1 MPWTTGRDSSARTG
15 HATKERAVRL
25 PLMGG
30 VREVFLVF
38 LRLGCTSF
46 GGPVAHLGYYRAEL
60 VAKRR
65 WLSEAT
71 FADIVALCQFMP
83 GPASSQTGMAIGL
96 LRAGPL
102 GMFAAWFGF
111 TLPSALAMTLF
122 AYGVGV
128 IGDLSHAGW
137 LRGLKLVAVAVVAQ
151 AVWGMARSLAPDR
164 ARASV
169 AVAACLV
176 CLAVPSSFGQIAAI
190 VLGAVVGVSVL
201 PREPPGAD
209 QPVRMGVRIPTA
221 LAVSLLLAF
230 FALLF
235 GLPLLADASGGHV
248 LHLVDA
254 FYRAGS
260 LVFGGGHVVLPL
272 LQATV
277 VEPGWV
283 GQDVFLAGY
292 GATQAMPGPVFT
304 FAAFLGAVETP
315 GPNGWVGALLATVS
329 IFASSFLLVG
339 GLLPFWDTLRHRA
352 GVRAALRGVNAA
364 VVGVLLAA
372 LFTPIWTGAV
382 HTSGEFGLGLVAFL
396 LLTLWAV
403 PPWLVVLLGA
413 ASGWSLGFV
422 V

>member
-1 MPWTTGRDSSARTG
+1 MRGAI
-15 HATKERAVRL
+15 EI
-25 PLMGG
+25 
-30 VREVFLVF
+30 FLAF

-46 GGPVAHLGYYRAEL
+46 GGPVAHLGYIRAEL
-60 VAKRR
+60 VAKRQ
-65 WLSEAT
+65 WLTEAT

-96 LRAGPL
+96 LRGGVR

-122 AYGVGV
+122 AYGVGA

-151 AVWGMARSLAPDR
+151 AVWGMARTLAPDR

-176 CLAVPSSFGQIAAI
+176 CLAIPSSFGQIAAI
-190 VLGAVVGVSVL
+190 LLGAVAGVTLL
-201 PREPPGAD
+201 PAETQGAD
-209 QPVRMGVRIPTA
+209 RPVSMGIRIPRG
-221 LAVSLLLAF
+221 LAATLLGGF
-230 FALLF
+230 FVLLF
-235 GLPLLADASGGHV
+235 GLPVLADATG
-248 LHLVDA
+248 LHAVRLVEA

-277 VEPGWV
+277 VDPGWV

-292 GATQAMPGPVFT
+292 GATQAMPGPIFT
-304 FAAFLGAVETP
+304 FAAFLGAVENP
-315 GPNGWVGALLATVS
+315 GPNGWIGALLATVS

-339 GLLPFWDTLRHRA
+339 GLLPFWDTLRHRPS
-352 GVRAALRGVNAA
+352 VRAALRGVNAA

-372 LFTPIWTGAV
+372 LFTPIWTGSV
-382 HTSGEFGLGLVAFL
+382 HSSADFAIGLVAFL
-396 LLTLWAV
+396 LLALWAL
-403 PPWLVVLLGA
+403 PPWLVVILGA
-413 ASGWSLGFV
+413 VAGEAFVRLGLFG
-422 V
+422 

>member
-1 MPWTTGRDSSARTG
+1 M
-15 HATKERAVRL
+15 
-25 PLMGG
+25 
-30 VREVFLVF
+30 
-38 LRLGCTSF
+38 
-46 GGPVAHLGYYRAEL
+46 AHLGYFRAEL
-60 VAKRR
+60 VARR
-65 WLSEAT
+65 GWLTEAN

-83 GPASSQTGMAIGL
+83 GPASSQTGMALGL
-96 LRAGPL
+96 LRGGPA
-102 GMFAAWFGF
+102 GMFAAWLGF

-122 AYGVGV
+122 AYGVGA

-164 ARASV
+164 IRASV

-176 CLAVPSSFGQIAAI
+176 CLAVPSSVGQIGAI
-190 VLGAVVGVSVL
+190 LLGALLGMKVVPADATVTDKPVS
-201 PREPPGAD
+201 
-209 QPVRMGVRIPTA
+209 MGIRIPA
-221 LAVSLLLAF
+221 GIAVALLLVF

-235 GLPLLADASGGHV
+235 GLPLLADATGGHLV
-248 LHLVDA
+248 PLVDA

-272 LQATV
+272 LQATM

-283 GQDVFLAGY
+283 GPDIFLAGY
-292 GATQAMPGPVFT
+292 GATQAMPGPIFT
-304 FAAFLGAVETP
+304 FAAFLGAVETQA
-315 GPNGWVGALLATVS
+315 PNGWLGALVATVS

-339 GLLPFWDTLRHRA
+339 GLLPFWDSLRHQTR
-352 GVRAALRGVNAA
+352 VRDALRGVNAA

-382 HTSGEFGLGLVAFL
+382 HTSVDFGLGLVAFL

-403 PPWLVVLLGA
+403 PPWLVVILGA
-413 ASGWSLGFV
+413 AAGWLLGLTGPMI
-422 V
+422 

>member
-1 MPWTTGRDSSARTG
+1 MSRVA
-15 HATKERAVRL
+15 
-25 PLMGG
+25 
-30 VREVFLVF
+30 EVFLVF

-46 GGPVAHLGYYRAEL
+46 GGPTAHLGYFRAEL
-60 VAKRR
+60 VARR
-65 WLSEAT
+65 CWLTEAT
-71 FADIVALCQFMP
+71 FADIVGLCQFMP

-96 LRAGPL
+96 IRGGPL
-102 GMFAAWFGF
+102 GMLAAWAGF

-122 AYGVGV
+122 ARGVGA

-164 ARASV
+164 FRASV

-176 CLAVPSSFGQIAAI
+176 CLALPSSGGQIAAI
-190 VLGAVVGVSVL
+190 LLGAVAGIGVL
-201 PREPPGAD
+201 PSEPPSPEKPAS
-209 QPVRMGVRIPTA
+209 MGIRIPIG
-221 LAVSLLLAF
+221 LAVMLLVAF

-235 GLPLLADASGGHV
+235 GLPVVADAAGGHF
-248 LHLVDA
+248 LRLVDA

-272 LQATV
+272 LQTTV
-277 VEPGWV
+277 VAPGWV
-283 GQDVFLAGY
+283 DQNLFLAGY
-292 GATQAMPGPVFT
+292 GATQAMPGPLFT
-304 FAAFLGAVETP
+304 FAAFLGAAETP
-315 GPNGWVGALLATVS
+315 SPNGWVGALVATVS

-382 HTSGEFGLGLVAFL
+382 NNSADFALGLVAFL
-396 LLTLWAV
+396 LLAIWAV
-403 PPWLVVLLGA
+403 PPWLVVLGGA
-413 ASGWSLGFV
+413 AAAQCLAGIGVPL
-422 V
+422 

>member
-1 MPWTTGRDSSARTG
+1 VHRG
-15 HATKERAVRL
+15 L
-25 PLMGG
+25 
-30 VREVFLVF
+30 EVFLVF

-65 WLSEAT
+65 WLTEAA

-96 LRAGPL
+96 VRAGPL

-122 AYGVGV
+122 AYGAGA
-128 IGDLSHAGW
+128 IGDLSGAGW

-164 ARASV
+164 GRASV

-176 CLAVPSSFGQIAAI
+176 CLAVPSSAGQIAALL
-190 VLGAVVGVSVL
+190 LGAAIGVTVL
-201 PREPPGAD
+201 PVETPGAEPPLS
-209 QPVRMGVRIPTA
+209 MGVRVPA
-221 LAVSLLLAF
+221 RLAVALLAAF

-235 GLPLLADASGGHV
+235 GLPLLADAAGGH
-248 LHLVDA
+248 LLRLVDA

-283 GQDVFLAGY
+283 DQNLFLAGY
-292 GATQAMPGPVFT
+292 GATQAMPGPIFT
-304 FAAFLGAVETP
+304 FAAFLGAAETP
-315 GPNGWVGALLATVS
+315 DPNGWAGAVVATLA
-329 IFASSFLLVG
+329 IFAPSFLLVA
-339 GLLPFWDTLRHRA
+339 GLLPFWDTLRHRS

-364 VVGVLLAA
+364 VVGMLLTA

-382 HTSGEFGLGLVAFL
+382 HTPADFGLALVAFL
-396 LLTLWAV
+396 LLAMWAA
-403 PPWLVVLLGA
+403 PPWLVVVMGALVGEAMVRLG
-413 ASGWSLGFV
+413 LPL
-422 V
+422 